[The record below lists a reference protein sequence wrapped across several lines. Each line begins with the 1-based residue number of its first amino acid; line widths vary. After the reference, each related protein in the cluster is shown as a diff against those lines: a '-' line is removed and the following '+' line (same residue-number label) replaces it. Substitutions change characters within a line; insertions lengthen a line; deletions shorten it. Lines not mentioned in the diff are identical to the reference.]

1 LEVDEWG
8 IERKGE
14 GVSKQKVGAN
24 FLSKKVQ
31 NERKEGGMKGP
42 SGAGDQSI

>member
-1 LEVDEWG
+1 MIG
-8 IERKGE
+8 RGGGGE
-14 GVSKQKVGAN
+14 GSKQKVEAN

>member
-1 LEVDEWG
+1 VGNCE
-8 IERKGE
+8 E
-14 GVSKQKVGAN
+14 GGGGGKQKVETN

-31 NERKEGGMKGP
+31 KERKEGGMKGP